1 MAYIAPILNIAVWP
15 VLDIWRAGK
24 FLRFKRS
31 EAVLTVWTTGF
42 PCGYRAGQSNCRSAG
57 SVLYDGFAGIDF
69 QESPRFGGGNFSRA
83 DSKNPPHSGGLRF
96 ARALKSALG
105 ARKKRAPCSSV
116 FAELRGERV
125 FLIFAGSCGKQS
137 PCGLFRYFDIGLKRL
152 DFYFHAVCH
161 VGGGGFVEAL
171 VQQFRIEE
179 VFEEVFYVGVVGE
192 LAEDFRD

>member
-1 MAYIAPILNIAVWP
+1 MPC
-15 VLDIWRAGK
+15 G
-24 FLRFKRS
+24 RFWTFGGRESFCALKDRRPF
-31 EAVLTVWTTGF
+31 LTVWTTEF

-69 QESPRFGGGNFSRA
+69 QESPRFGGRNFSRA

-116 FAELRGERV
+116 FCRV
-125 FLIFAGSCGKQS
+125 KRRARFLNFCGKLRKAV

-179 VFEEVFYVGVVGE
+179 VFEEVFDVGVVGE

>member
-1 MAYIAPILNIAVWP
+1 MRSNSCKVLAALMAVAPRILFYGNVFVHTMAYIAPILNIAVWP

-31 EAVLTVWTTGF
+31 EAVLTVWTIGF

-116 FAELRGERV
+116 FCRV
-125 FLIFAGSCGKQS
+125 KRRARFLNFCGKLRKAV
-137 PCGLFRYFDIGLKRL
+137 PLWAIPLFRYWP
-152 DFYFHAVCH
+152 
-161 VGGGGFVEAL
+161 
-171 VQQFRIEE
+171 QTP
-179 VFEEVFYVGVVGE
+179 
-192 LAEDFRD
+192 

>member
-1 MAYIAPILNIAVWP
+1 MRSNSCKVLAALMAVAPRILFYGNVFVHTMAYIAPILKLP
-15 VLDIWRAGK
+15 CG
-24 FLRFKRS
+24 RFWIFGGRESFCALKDRRPF
-31 EAVLTVWTTGF
+31 LTVWTTGF

-116 FAELRGERV
+116 FCRV
-125 FLIFAGSCGKQS
+125 KRRARFLNFCGKLRKAV
-137 PCGLFRYFDIGLKRL
+137 PLWAIPLFRYWP
-152 DFYFHAVCH
+152 
-161 VGGGGFVEAL
+161 
-171 VQQFRIEE
+171 QTP
-179 VFEEVFYVGVVGE
+179 
-192 LAEDFRD
+192 

>member
-1 MAYIAPILNIAVWP
+1 MWP

-105 ARKKRAPCSSV
+105 ARKKRAPRSSV
-116 FAELRGERV
+116 FCRV
-125 FLIFAGSCGKQS
+125 KRRARFLNFCGKLRKAVPPPVGYS
-137 PCGLFRYFDIGLKRL
+137 AISILASNALISISTRFAMSEAAASSRPLFSSS
-152 DFYFHAVCH
+152 V
-161 VGGGGFVEAL
+161 
-171 VQQFRIEE
+171 
-179 VFEEVFYVGVVGE
+179 
-192 LAEDFRD
+192 

>member
-1 MAYIAPILNIAVWP
+1 MAVAPRILFYGNVFVHTMAYIAPILNIAVWP

-105 ARKKRAPCSSV
+105 TRKKRAPCSSV
-116 FAELRGERV
+116 FCRV
-125 FLIFAGSCGKQS
+125 KRRARFLNFCGKLRKAVPPVGYS
-137 PCGLFRYFDIGLKRL
+137 AISILASNALISISTRFAMSEAAASSRPLFSSS
-152 DFYFHAVCH
+152 V
-161 VGGGGFVEAL
+161 
-171 VQQFRIEE
+171 
-179 VFEEVFYVGVVGE
+179 
-192 LAEDFRD
+192 